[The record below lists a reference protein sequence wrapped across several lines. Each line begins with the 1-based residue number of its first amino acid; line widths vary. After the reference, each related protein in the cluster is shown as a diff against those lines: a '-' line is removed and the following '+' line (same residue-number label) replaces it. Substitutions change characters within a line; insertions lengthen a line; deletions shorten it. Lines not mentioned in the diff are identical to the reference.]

1 LRSRGL
7 DLFRVLALQKQHEV
21 PHPACNQ
28 FPFIAQQ
35 LFIKTTGALDE
46 VPVLLLV
53 ARVNFQRGKF
63 GPPALDFRIGYIA
76 GKFLDQQIAR
86 NPFFFDGDVDVTES
100 GRGQPACRGPATSLG
115 YLGGTD
121 HDKLF
126 TKDGWMRMGDICE
139 LDADG
144 YLSLAGRTSD
154 FILRG
159 GKNIS
164 AVQVEEAVATH
175 PAVAVAAAV
184 AMPDPLFGER
194 VCVFVELKGADALDL
209 PTLVDHLLAQ
219 GVSKELLPE
228 RLEVLD
234 ELPRSV
240 GGKIAKGRL
249 RDDIRLTLERS

>member
-1 LRSRGL
+1 MQVRL
-7 DLFRVLALQKQHEV
+7 
-21 PHPACNQ
+21 
-28 FPFIAQQ
+28 
-35 LFIKTTGALDE
+35 
-46 VPVLLLV
+46 
-53 ARVNFQRGKF
+53 
-63 GPPALDFRIGYIA
+63 
-76 GKFLDQQIAR
+76 
-86 NPFFFDGDVDVTES
+86 FDGDRDVTES
-100 GRGQPACRGPATSLG
+100 GRGQPACRGPALSLG

-144 YLSLAGRTSD
+144 YLTLTGRTSD

-194 VCVFVELKGADALDL
+194 VCVFVELKAARALDL
-209 PTLVDHLLAQ
+209 PPSSNTFCSRA
-219 GVSKELLPE
+219 S
-228 RLEVLD
+228 
-234 ELPRSV
+234 PRSCCPNDS
-240 GGKIAKGRL
+240 KFSTNSHDHRAARSQKAYFATRSGRHWS
-249 RDDIRLTLERS
+249 DHDTEGEPE

>member
-1 LRSRGL
+1 VRL
-7 DLFRVLALQKQHEV
+7 
-21 PHPACNQ
+21 
-28 FPFIAQQ
+28 
-35 LFIKTTGALDE
+35 
-46 VPVLLLV
+46 
-53 ARVNFQRGKF
+53 
-63 GPPALDFRIGYIA
+63 
-76 GKFLDQQIAR
+76 
-86 NPFFFDGDVDVTES
+86 FDGDVDVTES
-100 GRGQPACRGPATSLG
+100 GRGQPVCRGPATSLG

-126 TKDGWMRMGDICE
+126 TKEGWMRMGDICE

-194 VCVFVELKGADALDL
+194 VCVFVELKGTDALDL